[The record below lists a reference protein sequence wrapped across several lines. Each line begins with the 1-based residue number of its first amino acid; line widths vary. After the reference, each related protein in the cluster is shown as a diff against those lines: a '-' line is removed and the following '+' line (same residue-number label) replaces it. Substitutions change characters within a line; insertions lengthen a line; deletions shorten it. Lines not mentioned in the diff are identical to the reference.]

1 MQTAARTAWKL
12 RERPADFAD
21 DAANL
26 IIEQEVEITKL
37 RYALTKIAEGNDPL
51 TVMWSIAR
59 QALNKK

>member
-12 RERPADFAD
+12 KERPADFAD

-51 TVMWSIAR
+51 TVMRSIAR
-59 QALNKK
+59 QALLKQ

>member
-12 RERPADFAD
+12 KERPADFAD

-26 IIEQEVEITKL
+26 IIQQEVEITKL

-51 TVMWSIAR
+51 TVMRSIAR
-59 QALNKK
+59 QALLKQ

>member
-26 IIEQEVEITKL
+26 IIQQEVEITKL

-51 TVMWSIAR
+51 TVMRSIAR
-59 QALNKK
+59 QALLKQ

>member
-12 RERPADFAD
+12 RERPVDFAD

-26 IIEQEVEITKL
+26 IIQQEVEITKL

-51 TVMWSIAR
+51 TVMRSIAR

>member
-37 RYALTKIAEGNDPL
+37 RYALTKIAEGTDPL
-51 TVMWSIAR
+51 TVMRSIAR
-59 QALNKK
+59 PALNKK

>member
-26 IIEQEVEITKL
+26 IIHQELEITKL
-37 RYALTKIAEGNDPL
+37 RHALTQIAEGNEPL
-51 TVMWSIAR
+51 TVMRSIAR